1 MQRVKGIELDLIHPM
16 SNQPSNLISTPTRDS
31 ICILPVLR
39 MHAFLCWQMLFYYGQ
54 IIQIRQKIRQKNS
67 SNPSKKLSKISI
79 CILPVLRMHAFLC
92 WQMLFYYGQNIQ
104 IVSKNYHSMAR
115 LNLDKSEELVTN
127 TTTA

>member
-54 IIQIRQKIRQKNS
+54 
-67 SNPSKKLSKISI
+67 
-79 CILPVLRMHAFLC
+79 
-92 WQMLFYYGQNIQ
+92 NIQ
-104 IVSKNYHSMAR
+104 ILSKNYHSMDYTIRR
-115 LNLDKSEELVTN
+115 LKATGTFHEDCG
-127 TTTA
+127 

>member
-16 SNQPSNLISTPTRDS
+16 SNQPSNLISTLTRD
-31 ICILPVLR
+31 
-39 MHAFLCWQMLFYYGQ
+39 
-54 IIQIRQKIRQKNS
+54 
-67 SNPSKKLSKISI
+67 SI

-115 LNLDKSEELVTN
+115 LNLDKSEELVTS